1 MRLIGNYLSS
11 ISPGA
16 VLVQGYLFYMV
27 LGAILLS
34 LPFAQ
39 DVATSGLDAL
49 FISASAV
56 STTGLVTIDPGTHFS
71 FFGEFVILMLIQLGG
86 IGYMTFGSFI
96 LLSLRHSALNTTMRI
111 SKKAFT
117 LPEDFD
123 HKYFI
128 KKVVIFTAVVESI
141 GALLLFLFFF
151 FEGED
156 NAIWLAIFHSI
167 SAFCTAGF
175 SLFSN
180 SFEGYAGHVG
190 INAVIS
196 ALSIIGAIGFIVLV
210 DVWDMIRGRQE
221 NLHFTSKIILKVT
234 GLFLVTGTLFVAT
247 TEPSIK
253 TMALETRWMAAFFQI
268 MTATTT
274 VGFNTISI
282 GALHPAVIMLMYFL
296 MLFGASPSGTGGGL
310 KSTTFA
316 ALSGL
321 VKSTLKGRS
330 RVRLQKRVLPLNKL
344 RIATSS
350 FVYYFFILFIAMIV
364 LLLTEQS
371 TMDVILFEVFSALGT
386 VGLSMGLTGELTPLG
401 KLIFVLLMFMG
412 RVGILTFGIMMTTH
426 DESRE
431 EEKDNDLVV

>member
-1 MRLIGNYLSS
+1 
-11 ISPGA
+11 
-16 VLVQGYLFYMV
+16 
-27 LGAILLS
+27 
-34 LPFAQ
+34 
-39 DVATSGLDAL
+39 
-49 FISASAV
+49 
-56 STTGLVTIDPGTHFS
+56 
-71 FFGEFVILMLIQLGG
+71 
-86 IGYMTFGSFI
+86 
-96 LLSLRHSALNTTMRI
+96 MRI

-117 LPEDFD
+117 LPADFD

-128 KKVVIFTAVVESI
+128 KKVVIFTAVVELI
-141 GALLLFLFFF
+141 GALLLFLFFIAA
-151 FEGED
+151 GEK
-156 NAIWLAIFHSI
+156 NAIWLAIFHSV

-180 SFEGYAGHVG
+180 SFESYSGHVG

-196 ALSIIGAIGFIVLV
+196 ALSIVGAIGFIVLV
-210 DVWDMIRGRQE
+210 DVWDLVRGRQE

-234 GLFLVTGTLFVAT
+234 TLFLMVGTVFFAVA
-247 TEPSIK
+247 EPSIN
-253 TMALETRWMAAFFQI
+253 ALPLEERWMAAFFQI

-274 VGFNTISI
+274 VGFNTVSI
-282 GALHPAVIMLMYFL
+282 GALSPALVMLMYFL

-371 TMDVILFEVFSALGT
+371 TMDVIMFEVFSALGT
-386 VGLSMGLTGELTPLG
+386 VGLSMGLTGELTPIG